1 MSRTTRLFDL
11 MQLLRHH
18 RRPVRG
24 QLLAEQ
30 LGVSLRTLYRDIA
43 DLKAIGAQIDG
54 EPGLGYVLQPDF
66 MLPPLMFSADE
77 VEALALGLTWVERRA
92 DSELAAAASEVLA
105 KVSAVLPRELHARLE
120 DQALLV
126 GPGWDKPQ
134 TVALRDLRQA
144 IREERKLQIDYQD
157 EAGRASTR
165 TVWPISLTF
174 FESSRILA
182 AWCELRHDY
191 RHFRADRIAAAT
203 PLAER
208 YPRRRYLLRREWLAT
223 LCSHAPC

>member
-18 RRPVRG
+18 RRPVSG
-24 QLLAEQ
+24 QVLAEQ

-66 MLPPLMFSADE
+66 LLPPLMFSADE

-92 DSELAAAASEVLA
+92 DGELAAAAAEALA
-105 KVSAVLPRELHARLE
+105 KVSAVLPRDLHAHLE

-126 GPGWDKPQ
+126 GPGWEKPQ
-134 TVALRDLRQA
+134 AVALSVLRQA
-144 IREERKLQIDYQD
+144 IREERKLRIGYHD
-157 EAGRASTR
+157 EAGQASTR
-165 TVWPISLTF
+165 VIWPVSLTF

-182 AWCELRHDY
+182 AWCELRRAY
-191 RHFRADRIAAAT
+191 RHFRADRIESAT
-203 PLAER
+203 PLAEH
-208 YPRRRYLLRREWLAT
+208 YPRRRHVLRREWLAT
-223 LCSHAPC
+223 LQDC